1 VTVKRNERLDAAIR
15 NALEAAG
22 CLDEEQLAASVT
34 RALRKEGMLS
44 ITAES
49 VIAYLE
55 AHGSDILGPPLQATQ
70 QEADFIAIQHR
81 LANRVGATESE
92 QLPEVLAR
100 GLGVDD
106 PVAVALRDWL
116 QNTPTQEFGISDAL
130 LSALRAAEAKLFQ

>member
-1 VTVKRNERLDAAIR
+1 MKRNERLDAAIR
-15 NALEAAG
+15 DAVETAG
-22 CLDEEQLAASVT
+22 CLEEEQLAASVT

-55 AHGSDILGPPLQATQ
+55 VHGTDILGAPVQATQ
-70 QEADFIAIQHR
+70 LEVDFIAVQHR
-81 LANRVGATESE
+81 LANRIEATEGE

-100 GLGVDD
+100 GLAVED

-116 QNTPTQEFGISDAL
+116 QKNPTQEFRISDEL
-130 LSALRAAEAKLFQ
+130 LSLLRAAEAKLFQ